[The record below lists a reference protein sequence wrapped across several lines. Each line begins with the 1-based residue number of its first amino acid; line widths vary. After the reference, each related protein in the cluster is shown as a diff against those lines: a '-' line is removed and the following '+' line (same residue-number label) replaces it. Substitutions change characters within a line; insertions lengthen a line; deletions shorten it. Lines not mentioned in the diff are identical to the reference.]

1 MESKQKLSTHDINML
16 GLRSAFLLQAL
27 LNFERLQ
34 APGFT
39 ASLIP
44 IFNKLYKDDK
54 EEISK
59 AMVANLDFFNT
70 EPHMGAFLLGL
81 VASLEESG
89 EDRALIRNIKNSLF
103 GPLAGIGDAL
113 FWFTILP
120 ITAGICCTMAQQGT
134 MAGVII
140 YAVIWILLGLSR
152 ILFTRFG
159 YRMGVNAI
167 QLIRNNSKAI
177 SKAAGIL
184 GVMVVGGLIPSYVII
199 SVLTTIPI
207 GIKGADVSIQTAFVD
222 TIMPNLLPIIFV
234 FLIYWLLRKQKVMTI
249 ILEVIVFSIACAFF
263 GIL

>member
-1 MESKQKLSTHDINML
+1 MESKKLTTRDINRL

-39 ASLIP
+39 ASLVP
-44 IFNKLYKDDK
+44 IFNKLYANDK
-54 EEISK
+54 VEVSK

-81 VASLEESG
+81 VASLEEAG
-89 EDRALIRNIKNSLF
+89 EDREIIRNIKNSLF

-120 ITAGICCTMAQQGT
+120 ITAGICCTMAQQGSI
-134 MAGVII
+134 AGVII

-152 ILFTRFG
+152 ILFTQFG
-159 YRMGVNAI
+159 YRMGVNSVA
-167 QLIRNNSKAI
+167 LIRKNSKAI
-177 SKAAGIL
+177 SKASGIL
-184 GVMVVGGLIPSYVII
+184 GVMVVGGLIPSYVFINI
-199 SVLTTIPI
+199 ATTIPI
-207 GIKGADVSIQTAFVD
+207 GIEGADVSIQTAFID
-222 TIMPNLLPIIFV
+222 TIMPNLLPIAFV
-234 FLIYWLLRKQKVMTI
+234 FGIYWLMRKQKVMTI
-249 ILEVIVFSIACAFF
+249 IIGVILVSIACSYF

>member
-1 MESKQKLSTHDINML
+1 MESKHKLTSRDINML

-44 IFNKLYKDDK
+44 VLNKIHDNDK
-54 EEISK
+54 EEVAK
-59 AMVANLDFFNT
+59 AMTANLDFFNT

-81 VASLEESG
+81 VASLEEAG
-89 EDRALIRNIKNSLF
+89 EDRELIRNIKNRLF

-113 FWFTILP
+113 FWFTLLP

-134 MAGVII
+134 MVGVIL
-140 YAVIWILLGLSR
+140 YATIWILLGLSR

-159 YRMGVNAI
+159 YKTGVSSI
-167 QLIRNNSKAI
+167 KMIRTNSKAI

-199 SVLTTIPI
+199 SILTTVPI
-207 GIKGADVSIQTAFVD
+207 GIEGADVSIQTAFVD
-222 TIMPNLLPIIFV
+222 TIMPNLLPLIFV
-234 FLIYWLLRKQKVMTI
+234 FGIYWLLKKQKVMTI
-249 ILEVIVFSIACAFF
+249 IIEVIIFSIVCAFF